1 MSEINLISYNFSFS
15 RKNKMLRGVWNIAY
29 LLFFTITPSTFK
41 IFKYWRNFILR
52 IFGAKIGC
60 NTLIY
65 SNVLIWAPWNLEVGD
80 NCCIG
85 SKVDCY
91 NQGKIRIGNNTT
103 ISQKT
108 YLCASTHDY
117 NKPDFPLL
125 LKPITIG
132 NGVWIAAGAF
142 IGPNVNIG
150 HNVIVAARAVVVKN
164 VDNNTVV
171 GGNPATKIKDRT

>member
-1 MSEINLISYNFSFS
+1 MSELNLSSYNFSFS
-15 RKNKMLRGVWNIAY
+15 LKNKILRAVWNIAY
-29 LLFFTITPSTFK
+29 ILFFKITPSTFD

-52 IFGAKIGC
+52 IFGAKIGS

-65 SNVLIWAPWNLEVGD
+65 SNVTIWAPWNLEVGD

-85 SKVDCY
+85 SSVDCY

-103 ISQKT
+103 ISQKS

-125 LKPITIG
+125 LKPISIG
-132 NGVWIAAGAF
+132 NGVWIAADAF

-150 HNVIVAARAVVVKN
+150 HNAIVAARAVVVKN
-164 VDNNTVV
+164 VDDNTVV
-171 GGNPATKIKDRT
+171 GGNPALKIKDRK